1 MKVLLSA
8 YNLYDVAF
16 ENNPKTIRV
25 FFFFLKSFQ
34 MFVKKFITQNV
45 RQFKA

>member
-16 ENNPKTIRV
+16 ENNPKTIRIKKKKKSPSRCL
-25 FFFFLKSFQ
+25 LKSLLLR
-34 MFVKKFITQNV
+34 M
-45 RQFKA
+45 